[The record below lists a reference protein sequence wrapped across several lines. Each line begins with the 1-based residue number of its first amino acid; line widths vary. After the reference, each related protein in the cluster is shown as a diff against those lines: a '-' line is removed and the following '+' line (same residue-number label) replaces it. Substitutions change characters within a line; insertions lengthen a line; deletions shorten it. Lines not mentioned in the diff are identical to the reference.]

1 MRRGQGASAALAMAT
16 GRSIVRRAAVR
27 PIAQGKS
34 TMTISMYAASVP
46 VFSSMLRNLA
56 HVLTKGEANAAQR
69 KIEPAVF
76 LNDRLAPDMLPLK
89 AQVQIATD
97 HAKGACARLSGRE
110 PLKLE
115 DKEASF
121 TELLA
126 RIEKVQGY
134 LKTFSP
140 ADIDGSEEKEIVLK
154 LGGGE
159 MKFSGLQYLLHFATP
174 NFYFHVTTAYAILR
188 HNGVPLGKTD
198 FFGRG

>member
-1 MRRGQGASAALAMAT
+1 
-16 GRSIVRRAAVR
+16 
-27 PIAQGKS
+27 
-34 TMTISMYAASVP
+34 MTISMYSASVP
-46 VFSSMLRNLA
+46 VFSTMLKNLA
-56 HVLTKGEANAAQR
+56 HVLAKGEASAAQR

-97 HAKGACARLSGRE
+97 HAKGACARLSGHE
-110 PLKLE
+110 SLKLE

-121 TELLA
+121 TELLS
-126 RIEKVQGY
+126 RIDKVQDY
-134 LKTFSP
+134 LKAFSA

-159 MKFSGLQYLLHFATP
+159 MKFSGMQYLLHFATP

-188 HNGVPLGKTD
+188 HNGVPIGKSD

>member
-1 MRRGQGASAALAMAT
+1 
-16 GRSIVRRAAVR
+16 
-27 PIAQGKS
+27 
-34 TMTISMYAASVP
+34 MTISMYAASVP
-46 VFSSMLRNLA
+46 VFSTMLKNLA
-56 HVLTKGEANAAQR
+56 HVLAKGEADAAQR

-110 PLKLE
+110 VLKLE
-115 DKEASF
+115 DNEASF
-121 TELLA
+121 AELQA
-126 RIEKVQGY
+126 RLEKVQEY

-140 ADIDGSEEKEIVLK
+140 ADIDGSEEREITLK
-154 LGGGE
+154 LRSGE
-159 MKFSGLQYLLHFATP
+159 TKFPGIQYLLHFATP

-188 HNGVPLGKTD
+188 HNGVSIGKFD